1 MNQIVALIIVTKTM
15 KVQNVEFFSHI
26 MLDFAEQHPTNLRNP
41 KGREGKPKLLP
52 SETQHFSSDE
62 SDDGSYD
69 NGTVLIVH
77 QQHFFYILFMNFKD
91 SKRGKAP
98 PPQPVRNQ
106 QLKPKNITTKSRLR
120 PALKPLQP
128 DSDQEE
134 EQDYEN
140 DFYDGK

>member
-15 KVQNVEFFSHI
+15 KVQNVEFFSRI

-77 QQHFFYILFMNFKD
+77 TSTTLFLHFI
-91 SKRGKAP
+91 
-98 PPQPVRNQ
+98 
-106 QLKPKNITTKSRLR
+106 
-120 PALKPLQP
+120 
-128 DSDQEE
+128 
-134 EQDYEN
+134 YE
-140 DFYDGK
+140 FQRF